1 MRFWDT
7 SALVP
12 LLIDED
18 ATSAMRARLGEDP
31 DVVVWMLTSV
41 ELLSTIGR
49 LGRTKLAGVHV
60 QEADE
65 IAIEGEA
72 SQVILDGETFRAC
85 VGKPILLRPARPL
98 SFARIAA

>member
-49 LGRTKLAGVHV
+49 LGRTSTALSDLLPAIRLDAISLFSRWLAVTHV
-60 QEADE
+60 ADDHSVAGLAAC
-65 IAIEGEA
+65 ISRALA
-72 SQVILDGETFRAC
+72 S
-85 VGKPILLRPARPL
+85 PP
-98 SFARIAA
+98 